1 MKTSLDANTLLGSAQ
16 QIPGKPSANADKKA
30 LKKSCQDFEALFIQS
45 LFKAMRKTVP
55 ESELFKKNN
64 ATSMFE
70 EMLDQEISST
80 MARTQSVGI
89 ADQMYRQMEKAMDSK
104 K

>member
-16 QIPGKPSANADKKA
+16 KVPAKPSASADKKA

-45 LFKAMRKTVP
+45 VIKTMRKNVP
-55 ESELFKKNN
+55 EGGLFKKNN

-70 EMLDQEISST
+70 EMLDQEMAST
-80 MARTQSVGI
+80 MARTQSIGI
-89 ADQMYRQMEKAMDSK
+89 ADQMYRQMEKIMDSK

>member
-1 MKTSLDANTLLGSAQ
+1 MKTSLDANTLLASAQ
-16 QIPGKPSANADKKA
+16 KVPGKPSASADKKA

-45 LFKAMRKTVP
+45 VIKTMRKNVP
-55 ESELFKKNN
+55 ESGLFKKNN

-70 EMLDQEISST
+70 EMLDQEMAST
-80 MARTQSVGI
+80 MARTQSIGI
-89 ADQMYRQMEKAMDSK
+89 ADQMYRQMEKIMDSK